1 MISKNKITQNAT
13 NITDKKKWV
22 INMSSRQLTHIE
34 IDLLAKG
41 LNFSITSKTLPNKD
55 IIATIEDAVK
65 DLEKEEADMI
75 RSKVSLKLVN
85 SKPPKDNLFKD
96 ERKALKELQSDTSI
110 VILPADKDRSTVIL
124 NREDYLEKCMDCINN
139 GPYQLLKKD
148 PTTKIKVKTLKQL
161 KVLKDNE
168 SIDNKL
174 YYYLKPTDSP
184 APRFYGQQKIHKP
197 AVPIRPIV
205 SYSGSPLIAL
215 QWEAQHLQ
223 PQQKFI
229 CRLMKVLQFLGHYN
243 DDDVCSIVK
252 RTQLENFF
260 HHINNL
266 HQNIKF
272 TMEEESNGELAFL
285 ETLLKQNNG
294 EISVLVYRKPTHTDQ
309 YLHYSS
315 HHQTSC
321 KECVV
326 SSLFNRVYSIITN
339 KDDLHEENA
348 RIKQVLKENGYQGS
362 IISKIF
368 KRITNNHSLPQL
380 QQQTQAADI
389 QEEEIKMSINLPY
402 VEGTSEKLRRILKSH
417 KIRSTLYTEN
427 TLRKLLCKPKDRV
440 ATEDENNIVYE
451 IDCSNCEAVYFVKSK
466 LSLKSRSDEHKRS
479 VRNCD
484 CDKNEIAKHCWEA
497 DHNFNW
503 DQKKVI
509 DRESTLIPRKIKETI
524 HSLKNPNH
532 INKISYMLPEIW
544 LPNLR

>member
-1 MISKNKITQNAT
+1 
-13 NITDKKKWV
+13 
-22 INMSSRQLTHIE
+22 
-34 IDLLAKG
+34 
-41 LNFSITSKTLPNKD
+41 
-55 IIATIEDAVK
+55 
-65 DLEKEEADMI
+65 
-75 RSKVSLKLVN
+75 
-85 SKPPKDNLFKD
+85 
-96 ERKALKELQSDTSI
+96 
-110 VILPADKDRSTVIL
+110 
-124 NREDYLEKCMDCINN
+124 MDHINN

-148 PTTKIKVKTLKQL
+148 PTTKIKAKTLKQL
-161 KVLKDNE
+161 KILKDNE
-168 SIDNKL
+168 FIDNKL

-184 APRFYGQQKIHKP
+184 APRFYGQPKIHKP
-197 AVPIRPIV
+197 GVPIRPIV
-205 SYSGSPLIAL
+205 SCSGSPLYNLNKYIANIL
-215 QWEAQHLQ
+215 KTYVKHENNNAKNSTTFSNYIQNVPIEDDEIMVSFDVTSLYTNIPIIDTLNIIKDYVHSDDQFARKTAIPQDKFLDLVNLVLTTTWYTFNSQLYQQTDGVAMGGPASATTAEIYMQAHESTAISTALHPPKVWERFA
-223 PQQKFI
+223 
-229 CRLMKVLQFLGHYN
+229 
-243 DDDVCSIVK
+243 DDVYSIVK

-285 ETLLKQNNG
+285 DTLLKRNNG

-321 KECVV
+321 KESVV
-326 SSLFNRVYSIITN
+326 SSLFNRAYSIITN
-339 KDDLHEENA
+339 KDDLHKENA
-348 RIKQVLKENGYQGS
+348 RIKQVLKENGYQES

-389 QEEEIKMSINLPY
+389 QE
-402 VEGTSEKLRRILKSH
+402 
-417 KIRSTLYTEN
+417 
-427 TLRKLLCKPKDRV
+427 D
-440 ATEDENNIVYE
+440 IVYE
-451 IDCSNCEAVYFVKSK
+451 IDCRNCEAVYFGESK
-466 LSLKSRSDEHKRS
+466 RSLKSRSDEHKRS

-503 DQKKVI
+503 DQKKVV
-509 DRESTLIPRKIKETI
+509 DRESRLIPRKIKETI

-532 INKISYMLPEIW
+532 INKIFYTLPEIW